1 MKTLRGS
8 LALAVLLGGLLV
20 PACSYLGAFGASTPQ
35 PGAPVAATV
44 AALVAAATAATPDP
58 CTPATLPAQ
67 VQALNALTRKFD
79 DAAAIARNSKQDQLA
94 PDIATLQNVRREAEQ
109 QPVPP
114 CLSRLKDVQLVYMN
128 TFIQTLL
135 GFQSGTGPDQV
146 TQGIAVAGQL
156 HDQYMIAMMGVL
168 GQPAASLPKTAPSAA
183 PAEGANATPTP
194 SVPVITN
201 AGPDSA
207 RVFTRP
213 SPDAQSVGALAAGQT
228 ALALAQTSDGAWIMI
243 EIPGWPGQTA
253 WVNAGAVQWSG
264 PGIPPIVA
272 AP

>member
-35 PGAPVAATV
+35 ASAPVAATV

-58 CTPATLPAQ
+58 CTLPNLSAQ
-67 VQALNALTRKFD
+67 VQGLNALTRKFD

-156 HDQYMIAMMGVL
+156 HDQYMIAMMSVL
-168 GQPAASLPKTAPSAA
+168 GQPAASLPKTAPNAPPADAA
-183 PAEGANATPTP
+183 TP

-201 AGPDSA
+201 PGPDTA

-213 SPDAQSVGALAAGQT
+213 APEAQGVGALAVGQS
-228 ALALAQTSDGAWIMI
+228 ALALGQTSDGAWILI

-264 PGIPPIVA
+264 PGNPPIVP

>member
-1 MKTLRGS
+1 MKTRGS
-8 LALAVLLGGLLV
+8 SLAWAVLVGALLA
-20 PACSYLGAFGASTPQ
+20 PACSYIGARGSPTPQ
-35 PGAPVAATV
+35 PSDPVAATV
-44 AALVAAATAATPDP
+44 AALAALAAAPDP
-58 CTPATLPAQ
+58 CAAADLPAQ

-79 DAAAIARNSKQDQLA
+79 DAAAIARNSKQEA
-94 PDIATLQNVRREAEQ
+94 IASDIATLQSIRRDAEQ
-109 QPVPP
+109 LPVPA
-114 CLSRLKDVQLVYMN
+114 CLNRLKDVQLVYMN

-135 GFQSGTGPDQV
+135 GFQSGAGTDQV
-146 TQGIAVAGQL
+146 TQGITVAGQL

-183 PAEGANATPTP
+183 PAEGANATPPP

-201 AGPDSA
+201 PGPDTA

-213 SPDAQSVGALAAGQT
+213 APDAQSVGALAAGQT
-228 ALALAQTSDGAWIMI
+228 ALALAQTSDGAWVMI

-253 WVNAGAVQWSG
+253 WVNAAAVQWSG
-264 PGIPPIVA
+264 PGNPPIVP